1 RFDLVA
7 ADQRVMQ
14 VEVRSGREMGEE
26 LAALVAVIQ
35 IERRDPHVMQLEGR
49 RVAEDQ
55 YRHERR
61 SVQHEARLGIAQHL
75 DELLDQHVA
84 DAVEHRGYSILF
96 LKVASAIAPNPAASS
111 ASAANCGAS
120 AAAPS
125 PLRNT

>member
-61 SVQHEARLGIAQHL
+61 SVQHEARLGI
-75 DELLDQHVA
+75 DQHVA

-125 PLRNT
+125 PLRN